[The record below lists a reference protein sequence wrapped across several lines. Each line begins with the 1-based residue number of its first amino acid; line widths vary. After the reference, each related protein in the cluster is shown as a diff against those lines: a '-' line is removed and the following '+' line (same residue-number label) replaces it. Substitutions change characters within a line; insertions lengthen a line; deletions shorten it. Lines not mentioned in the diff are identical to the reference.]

1 MTTAPAGDRITGTDS
16 GDVPF
21 AARALRPTSPGTGSP
36 TNESGDPLSGGTRAP
51 APEVAIL
58 PHADVTAT
66 PSEDIGTTIAA
77 GAVAPDTGTGSGGA
91 RAATVPTVAGIRAAV
106 EPILARLAETARERE
121 EARDY
126 AFAEVRAL
134 AEAGIALTGIAVA
147 DGGAGGSLRE
157 VTDLVIEI
165 ARADSSV
172 AQALRS
178 SFLTA
183 NQVAGRP
190 DLPHRALILERLRDR
205 DLFAGTVNE
214 RTGGASGQVNATARR
229 DGDAWVIDG
238 EKYYSTGGL
247 YARWFSTQARTAE
260 GEVVRF
266 TVPLDRAGVQRLD
279 DFDAVGQRLTASG
292 TTRFTGVRVTDD
304 EVTPAPDGEPDNPWQ
319 GSYAQLYLAAVQ
331 AGIAARARDDAIA
344 YVRERARPI
353 KHSTAT
359 TSTED
364 PYVRQTVGEI
374 AARAQAARAVVLL
387 AAETLEG
394 VRGRTGA
401 DARAAG
407 AAAAVEVAQAG
418 VIAIES
424 ALTAAEL
431 VFDVGGGS
439 ITDRGH
445 GFDRHWRNA
454 RTAANH
460 NPRQWKQAVAGAY
473 HLTGEDPPTTG
484 LF

>member
-1 MTTAPAGDRITGTDS
+1 MTAAPVDR
-16 GDVPF
+16 
-21 AARALRPTSPGTGSP
+21 AAEVSPGPS
-36 TNESGDPLSGGTRAP
+36 AP
-51 APEVAIL
+51 
-58 PHADVTAT
+58 
-66 PSEDIGTTIAA
+66 SAA
-77 GAVAPDTGTGSGGA
+77 L
-91 RAATVPTVAGIRAAV
+91 TVAGIRAAAA
-106 EPILARLAETARERE
+106 PILRRLAETARQRE
-121 EARDY
+121 ETRDY

-134 AEAGIALTGIAVA
+134 AEAGIALTGLAVS

-157 VTDLVIEI
+157 VTELVIEI

-178 SFLTA
+178 SFLIA
-183 NQVAGRP
+183 NQVAARP
-190 DLPHRALILERLRDR
+190 DLPRRALILERLRHR

-229 DGDAWVIDG
+229 EGAEWVIDG

-247 YARWFSTQARTAE
+247 YAQWFSTQARTE
-260 GEVVRF
+260 DDEILRF
-266 TVPLDRAGVQRLD
+266 TVPVDRSGVERLD
-279 DFDAVGQRLTASG
+279 DFDAIGQRLTASG
-292 TTRFTGVRVTDD
+292 TTRLTGVRISDD
-304 EVTPAPDGEPDNPWQ
+304 EVTPQPGGEPDNPWQ

-331 AGIAARARDDAIA
+331 AGIAARARDDAVTF
-344 YVRERARPI
+344 VRERARPI

-359 TSTED
+359 SSVED

-374 AARAQAARAVVLL
+374 AARALAARAVVLL

-407 AAAAVEVAQAG
+407 AAAAVQVAQAG

-424 ALTAAEL
+424 ALAAAEL

-439 ITDRGH
+439 ITDRGL

-460 NPRQWKQAVAGAY
+460 NPRQWKQAVAGAF
-473 HLTGEDPPTTG
+473 HLTGEAPPTTG

>member
-1 MTTAPAGDRITGTDS
+1 MTAVDQSAPLFEPGATGSAPAASSLAALDAVPGISSGSLPIGPTQGT
-16 GDVPF
+16 
-21 AARALRPTSPGTGSP
+21 
-36 TNESGDPLSGGTRAP
+36 
-51 APEVAIL
+51 
-58 PHADVTAT
+58 
-66 PSEDIGTTIAA
+66 
-77 GAVAPDTGTGSGGA
+77 APDTEIAGTPQRSPSA
-91 RAATVPTVAGIRAAV
+91 RPDHPLTVAGIRAAAA
-106 EPILARLAETARERE
+106 PILRQLADTARQRE
-121 EARDY
+121 IDRDY
-126 AFAEVRAL
+126 AFAQVRAL
-134 AEAGIALTGIAVA
+134 AETGIALTGIATA
-147 DGGAGGSLRE
+147 EGGAGGSLRE

-190 DLPHRALILERLRDR
+190 DLPHREQTLQRLRDR
-205 DLFAGTVNE
+205 DLFAGTSNE
-214 RTGGASGQVNATARR
+214 RTGGASGQVNATARP
-229 DGDAWVIDG
+229 DGVDWVIDG

-247 YARWFSTQARTAE
+247 YANWFSTQAQTE
-260 GEVVRF
+260 DGTVLRF
-266 TVPLDRAGVQRLD
+266 TVPVDRAGVRRLD

-292 TTRFTGVRVTDD
+292 TTRFTGVRVSAD
-304 EVTPAPDGEPDNPWQ
+304 EITPAPETEPDNPWQ

-331 AGIAARARDDAIA
+331 AGIAARARDDAVA
-344 YVRERARPI
+344 YVREKARPI

-359 TSTED
+359 SSLDD

-394 VRGRTGA
+394 VRGRTGD

-424 ALTAAEL
+424 ALAAAEL

-439 ITDRGH
+439 ITDRAL

-460 NPRQWKQAVAGAY
+460 NPRQWKQAVAGAF
-473 HLTGEDPPTTG
+473 HLTGEQPPTTG